1 MRKKFIILFI
11 IGCGVILLFPPLPEK
26 SSLISVFRV
35 TKEPVA
41 ITRGTYGSAL
51 TVNISFGDDEVEQW
65 IQTLEQPYPLL
76 LLDLDWAERFP
87 ETTRLIIEKNIPT
100 GLLGLEGNSY
110 EADGSLLIEQ
120 VEQFERLFEKKPLW
134 FRTIDEVFPPFLH
147 TLLWEAEIN
156 ALSSSVIWTGGEI
169 PPVIEGE
176 IISIPHHRK
185 ERLYL
190 PELKRL
196 TESRDFQTIE
206 EVLFG
211 PIGKTKKLPK

>member
-1 MRKKFIILFI
+1 MILFI
-11 IGCGVILLFPPLPEK
+11 LGCGLVLLVPPLPQ
-26 SSLISVFRV
+26 SLSLVSVFRV

-51 TVNISFGDDEVEQW
+51 TVNISFGDDEVKEW
-65 IQTLEQPYPLL
+65 IQTLEKPYPLL
-76 LLDLDWAERFP
+76 LLDPDWAERFP
-87 ETTRLIIEKNIPT
+87 ETTRLITEKNIPT
-100 GLLGLEGNSY
+100 GLLGLEGDSY

-120 VEQFERLFEKKPLW
+120 VEQYERLFEKKPLW
-134 FRTIDEVFPPFLH
+134 FRTIDEAFPPFLH
-147 TLLWEAEIN
+147 SLLWEAELN
-156 ALSSSVIWTGGEI
+156 ALGSSVKWTGGEI

-185 ERLYL
+185 EHLYL

-196 TESRDFQTIE
+196 SESRDFQTIE

-211 PIGKTKKLPK
+211 PIGKTKKIPK

>member
-1 MRKKFIILFI
+1 MILFI
-11 IGCGVILLFPPLPEK
+11 LGCTLVLLFPPLPQNF
-26 SSLISVFRV
+26 SLISVFRV

-51 TVNISFGDDEVEQW
+51 TVNISFGDDEVEEW
-65 IQTLEQPYPLL
+65 IQTLEKPYPLL
-76 LLDLDWAERFP
+76 LVDPNWAERFP
-87 ETTRLIIEKNIPT
+87 DTTRLIIEKNIPT
-100 GLLGLEGNSY
+100 GLLGLEGNAY

-120 VEQFERLFEKKPLW
+120 VEQFEKLFEKKPLW
-134 FRTIDEVFPPFLH
+134 FRSIDEVFPSFLH

-156 ALSSSVIWTGGEI
+156 ALGSSVKWTGGEI

-185 ERLYL
+185 EHLYL

-196 TESRDFQTIE
+196 YESRDFKTIE

-211 PIGKTKKLPK
+211 QIGTTKKLPK